1 MLVSVHVLTSSII
14 GTIRPL
20 SAQRGRVTT
29 YSTIIC
35 MMTQSASRATRYI
48 YIEGGRNDGYYTHDA
63 GFSDLESDTY
73 IVNDSHHRQLVG

>member
-48 YIEGGRNDGYYTHDA
+48 EGGRNNGYYTHDA
-63 GFSDLESDTY
+63 EFSDLESDTY

>member
-35 MMTQSASRATRYI
+35 MMTQSASRATRY
-48 YIEGGRNDGYYTHDA
+48 T
-63 GFSDLESDTY
+63 
-73 IVNDSHHRQLVG
+73 